1 MVQLNTTVA
10 EVTQRIVERSRGLRT
25 DYLDQV
31 RQDRHDRPSR
41 GKLSCGNLAHGFA
54 ACGTGDKDSLK
65 LMQAA
70 NIAIVTAYN
79 DMLSAH
85 QPYGDYPEK
94 IKQALREM
102 GCTAQV
108 AGGVPAM
115 CDGVTQGQAG
125 MELSLLSRDLI
136 AQCTA
141 VALSHQMFDGVLALG
156 ICDKIVP
163 GLLMGVL
170 SFGYLPAL
178 FVPAGPMPSG
188 LPNKEKQ
195 RIRQR
200 YAEGKV
206 GRDELLQAESDSYHS
221 PGTCTFY
228 GTANSNQVM
237 LEAMGL
243 QLPGSAFV
251 NPGSPLRERLTRETS
266 QQVARITALGTDY
279 RPVGEIVDERAMVN
293 ATVALLATGGS
304 TNHTMHLVAIA
315 RAAGIIMNWTD
326 LADLSAVVPLLAKVY
341 PNGEADVN
349 HFHAAGGTAVLF
361 RQLLDGG
368 LMHAEARTAWG
379 VNFAE
384 FTQEAVLDMAGDGVL
399 WRESP
404 PESLDK
410 AVLASMDAP
419 FADEGGVR
427 LLQGNLG
434 RSVMKVSA
442 VAKEHWLVE
451 APAVVIDD
459 QDQLAGLFQS
469 GKLDRDCVVVVRF
482 QGPQALG
489 MPELHKLTPFLSS
502 LQDKGFHVALVT
514 DGRMSGASGKVPAAI
529 HLVPEAIAGGLL
541 AKIHDGDL
549 LRIDAASGE
558 LQFLGDLHELNG
570 RAPAP
575 VPTAG
580 QRGCGREL
588 FRVNRLAMGT
598 AEQGASFL
606 YGDA

>member
-195 RIRQR
+195 RIRQL

-251 NPGSPLRERLTRETS
+251 NPDSPLRERLTRETS

-379 VNFAE
+379 GNFAD

-575 VPTAG
+575 IPTAG

>member
-1 MVQLNTTVA
+1 MSQLNTTVA
-10 EVTQRIVERSRGLRT
+10 AVTARIVERSRELRS
-25 DYLDQV
+25 DYLTQIKRDQ
-31 RQDRHDRPSR
+31 QDRPTRS
-41 GKLSCGNLAHGFA
+41 KLSCGNLAHGFA
-54 ACGTGDKDSLK
+54 ACGTADKDSLK
-65 LMQAA
+65 LMQSA

-85 QPYGDYPEK
+85 QPYADYPDK

-102 GCTAQV
+102 GCTGQV

-125 MELSLLSRDLI
+125 MELSLLSRDVI

-141 VALSHQMFDGVLALG
+141 IALSHQMFDGVLALG

-195 RIRQR
+195 RIRQL
-200 YAEGKV
+200 YAEGQV
-206 GRDELLQAESDSYHS
+206 DREALLQAESDSYHS

-228 GTANSNQVM
+228 GTANSNQVV

-243 QLPGSAFV
+243 QLPSSSFL
-251 NPGSPLRERLTRETS
+251 NPDSPMRTRLTREAS
-266 QQVARITALGTDY
+266 HQVARITALGTDY

-326 LADLSAVVPLLAKVY
+326 LADLSAVVPMLAKVY
-341 PNGEADVN
+341 PNGQADVN

-361 RQLLDGG
+361 RQLLEGG
-368 LMHAEARTAWG
+368 LMHADARTAWG
-379 VNFAE
+379 DNFAD
-384 FTQEAVLDMAGDGVL
+384 FTQEAVMDMAGDGVL

-404 PESLDK
+404 LRSLDPT
-410 AVLASMDAP
+410 VLASLDSP

-442 VAKEHWLVE
+442 VAEEHWIVE

-459 QDQLAGLFQS
+459 QDQLAGLFET
-469 GKLDRDCVVVVRF
+469 GKLNRDCVVVARF

-502 LQDKGFHVALVT
+502 LQDKGFRVALVT

-529 HLVPEAIAGGLL
+529 HLVPEAMAGGML
-541 AKIHDGDL
+541 AKINDGDL
-549 LRIDAASGE
+549 LRVDAVAGE
-558 LQFLGDLHELNG
+558 LQFLGDLQALAA
-570 RAPAP
+570 RVPATQP
-575 VPTAG
+575 AAG
-580 QRGCGREL
+580 QLGCGREL
-588 FRVNRLAMGT
+588 FRMNRLAMGT

-606 YGDA
+606 YGND

>member
-1 MVQLNTTVA
+1 MSQLNTTVA
-10 EVTQRIVERSRGLRT
+10 AVTARIVERSRELRS
-25 DYLDQV
+25 DYLTQIKRDQ
-31 RQDRHDRPSR
+31 QDRPTRS
-41 GKLSCGNLAHGFA
+41 KLSCGNLAHGFA
-54 ACGTGDKDSLK
+54 ACGTADKDSLK
-65 LMQAA
+65 LMQSA

-85 QPYGDYPEK
+85 QPYADYPDK

-102 GCTAQV
+102 GCTGQV

-125 MELSLLSRDLI
+125 MELSLLSRDVI

-141 VALSHQMFDGVLALG
+141 IALSHQMFDGVLALG

-195 RIRQR
+195 RIRQL
-200 YAEGKV
+200 YAEGQV
-206 GRDELLQAESDSYHS
+206 DREALLQAESDSYHS

-228 GTANSNQVM
+228 GTANSNQVV

-243 QLPGSAFV
+243 QLPSSSFL
-251 NPGSPLRERLTRETS
+251 NPDSPMRARLTREAS
-266 QQVARITALGTDY
+266 HQVARITALGTDY

-326 LADLSAVVPLLAKVY
+326 LADLSAVVPMLAKVY
-341 PNGEADVN
+341 PNGQADVN

-361 RQLLDGG
+361 RQLLEGG
-368 LMHAEARTAWG
+368 LMHADARTAWG
-379 VNFAE
+379 DNFAD
-384 FTQEAVLDMAGDGVL
+384 FTQEAVMDMAGDGVL

-404 PESLDK
+404 LRSLDPT
-410 AVLASMDAP
+410 VLASLDSP

-442 VAKEHWLVE
+442 VAAEHWIVE

-459 QDQLAGLFQS
+459 QDQLAGLFET
-469 GKLDRDCVVVVRF
+469 GKLNRDCVVVARF

-502 LQDKGFHVALVT
+502 LQDKGFRVALVT

-529 HLVPEAIAGGLL
+529 HVVPEAMAGGML
-541 AKIHDGDL
+541 AKINDGDL
-549 LRIDAASGE
+549 LRVDAVAGE
-558 LQFLGDLHELNG
+558 LQFLGDLQALAA
-570 RAPAP
+570 RVPATQP
-575 VPTAG
+575 AAG
-580 QRGCGREL
+580 QLGCGREL
-588 FRVNRLAMGT
+588 FRMNRLAMGT

-606 YGDA
+606 YGND